1 MAISPY
7 YVTSK
12 EIECRTVVRAS
23 GAIAQC
29 RCVGYDGAQVT
40 TAAARPWGIAK
51 MNAESGKD
59 TAIVTEGSAVAES
72 GGALALGNA
81 LTTDTAG
88 RLVEATSGQYV
99 FARALGTAS
108 AAGQFLEVHI
118 TREGTI

>member
-12 EIECRTVVRAS
+12 ELECRTVRTS
-23 GAIAQC
+23 GTITQC
-29 RCVGYDGAQVT
+29 RCVGYDGAHTT
-40 TAAARPWGIAK
+40 TAGARPWGIAK

-59 TAIVTEGSAVAES
+59 TTLVTEGSAVVES
-72 GGALALGNA
+72 GGAIALGDA

-88 RLVEATSGQYV
+88 RLVEATTGQYV
-99 FARALGTAS
+99 FGRALGTAT

>member
-12 EIECRTVVRAS
+12 ELECRTVKAS
-23 GAIAQC
+23 GAVTQC
-29 RCVGYDGAQVT
+29 RCVGYDGAQTT
-40 TAAARPWGIAK
+40 TAGARPWGIAK

-59 TAIVTEGSAVAES
+59 TALVTEGSAVVES
-72 GGALALGNA
+72 GGALGVGDA

-88 RLVEATSGQYV
+88 RLVEAIAGQYV
-99 FARALGTAS
+99 FARSLGTAA